1 MTPTPEVQERIRRYL
16 LGQLSDGAW
25 EEFEQEL
32 LVDDELLEEL
42 LVLEDELN
50 DEYLMGEL
58 PGDERVQFEQH
69 FLAAPERQEKLRFAR
84 ALNRY
89 VTVANRQE
97 LDRKTSPSLWS
108 NWTVLYR
115 AGAVFAVVILFA
127 GTVWFFLNR
136 RSSPQIP
143 ESPAMERSAHTFATL
158 NLTISQSTRGEGA
171 QASKVTL
178 PLGKDA
184 LKIVLRLPDQSPT
197 AARYRVELESGDGE
211 KKSLETIAQDGQ
223 SITVVIPA
231 GELKRDLYS
240 LKVFT
245 VRADGGE
252 QRINGNY
259 FFAVE

>member
-16 LGQLSDGAW
+16 LGQLSDGARQ
-25 EEFEQEL
+25 EFEQEL
-32 LVDDELLEEL
+32 LVDEELFEEL
-42 LVLEDELN
+42 LVVEEELN
-50 DEYLMGEL
+50 DEYLTGEL
-58 PGDERVQFEQH
+58 PRDERVQFEQH
-69 FLAAPERQEKLRFAR
+69 FLAAPERQENLRFAR

-89 VTVANRQE
+89 VTAANQQAPDGE
-97 LDRKTSPSLWS
+97 PSPGLWS
-108 NWTVLYR
+108 NWTILYR

-136 RSSPQIP
+136 SSSPQ
-143 ESPAMERSAHTFATL
+143 TFATL
-158 NLTISQSTRGEGA
+158 NLTISQSTRGEGT
-171 QASKVTL
+171 QPSKVTL

-197 AARYRVELESGDGE
+197 AARYRVELQSDDGE

-223 SITVVIPA
+223 SITVAIPA
-231 GELKRDLYS
+231 GELKRGLYS

-245 VRADGGE
+245 VRADGGGE

>member
-89 VTVANRQE
+89 VTAASRQASVA
-97 LDRKTSPSLWS
+97 KSSLVLWGS
-108 NWTVLYR
+108 RTALYR
-115 AGAVFAVVILFA
+115 AVATFAVVILIA
-127 GTVWFFLNR
+127 GTVWFFR
-136 RSSPQIP
+136 YRSSSP
-143 ESPAMERSAHTFATL
+143 ETFATL
-158 NLTISQSTRGEGA
+158 NLTISQSTRGEGP

-211 KKSLETIAQDGQ
+211 KKSLETFAQDGQ
-223 SITVVIPA
+223 SITVAIPA
-231 GELKRDLYS
+231 GELKRGLYS
-240 LKVFT
+240 LKMFT

>member
-16 LGQLSDGAW
+16 LGQLTDGAR

-32 LVDDELLEEL
+32 LVDVDLFEEL
-42 LVLEDELN
+42 LVAEDELI
-50 DEYLMGEL
+50 DGYLVGEL
-58 PGDERVQFEQH
+58 PPDERVQFEQH

-89 VTVANRQE
+89 VTVASRQE
-97 LDRKTSPSLWS
+97 TSAHKVSPVSWS
-108 NWTVLYR
+108 SRTVLYR
-115 AGAVFAVVILFA
+115 AAAAFAVVILIA
-127 GTVWFFLNR
+127 GTLWLFR
-136 RSSPQIP
+136 HRSSSP
-143 ESPAMERSAHTFATL
+143 ETFATI

-171 QASKVTL
+171 PATEVNVS
-178 PLGKDA
+178 PGEDA

-197 AARYRVELESGDGE
+197 AARYRVELESNEGQN
-211 KKSLETIAQDGQ
+211 KSLQAVAQDGQ
-223 SITVVIPA
+223 SVTVVIPA
-231 GELKRDLYS
+231 GELKRGQYS

-259 FFAVE
+259 FFTVE